1 MYSTLDT
8 QKNTAAQAR
17 SSTQRSA
24 PTGAL
29 SVLEQLEDEVRLSAF
44 LAKREALRRQQREEL
59 LRIVPMPKTKQAK
72 KARRKAKSTPPM
84 AWLKDL
90 ICPLVFGEKTPV
102 GVRPSLEKKALIGLW
117 NQDLQLPK
125 LANYKFDDHFN
136 SVATYYFFGNGNS
149 KDDLTIVM
157 IDIDV
162 LKSKGLGTPQEALA
176 FAEHLRRVHFPSLY
190 FERSTGGSGIHAYLL
205 VRKLGRTA
213 TEVNAGLRRLQD
225 WLRAESERVKAD
237 IELVEVKGTCLD
249 VTFKFGLMESV
260 KYGEFAKLPREAH
273 RFKEWQATTVL
284 TIAELEGSQ
293 YDVKA
298 EAGIVAAADDPP
310 TAATVKKTKQKK
322 IVAGSVTG
330 KFISDDELACI
341 PKYEALYRQM
351 TGGKNL
357 KARKF
362 AVTAHDFA
370 IALVLLRFFKDN
382 GNPDDSLPTRRVG
395 KLWTALY
402 RAEDAVVR
410 PWNHHRWKAIRD
422 FLSKQ
427 GHIDWTDN
435 RYSYGEIV
443 GGEYVRGIAC
453 KFTITDDF
461 ADTLHLVAAATTS
474 STGGA
479 SFVDTSV
486 AGFIRSK
493 GNGHPL
499 LPEPYPLRAEM
510 ERRFW
515 KEAYEATETLWAA

>member
-1 MYSTLDT
+1 MYITLDT
-8 QKNTAAQAR
+8 QEKTAAQAR

-44 LAKREALRRQQREEL
+44 LAEREAQRRQQREEL
-59 LRIVPMPKTKQAK
+59 LRIVPLPKTKQAK

-84 AWLKDL
+84 SWLKEL
-90 ICPLVFGEKTPV
+90 ICPLVFGESTPV

-117 NQDLQLPK
+117 NQNLQLPK
-125 LANYKFDDHFN
+125 LANYRLEDHFN
-136 SVATYYFFGNGNS
+136 HLKTYYFFGNGNP
-149 KDDLTIVM
+149 KDDLTLVM

-162 LKSKGLGTPQEALA
+162 LKSKGLGTPQGGLA
-176 FAEHLRRVHFPSLY
+176 FAEHLRRAHFPGLY
-190 FERSTGGSGIHAYLL
+190 FERSTAGSGIHAYLL
-205 VRKLGRTA
+205 VRKLGRRA
-213 TEVNAGLRRLQD
+213 SDVNAALGRRQA
-225 WLRAESERVKAD
+225 WLVAESERVKAD

-284 TIAELEGSQ
+284 TLAELEGSQ
-293 YDVKA
+293 FDVKA
-298 EAGIVAAADDPP
+298 EVNAVAAADDPP
-310 TAATVKKTKQKK
+310 TAATVKKAKKK

-330 KFISDDELACI
+330 KFVTDEELACI
-341 PKYEALYRQM
+341 PKYEALYRQV

-370 IALVLLRFFKDN
+370 IALVLLRYFKDN

-422 FLSKQ
+422 FLSEQ

-443 GGEYVRGIAC
+443 KGEYVRGIAC

-461 ADTLHLVAAATTS
+461 ADTLDLVAAATTS

-486 AGFIRSK
+486 AAFIRSK
-493 GNGHPL
+493 GNGRPL

>member
-8 QKNTAAQAR
+8 KKKKPAHGGLYTEAGITPR
-17 SSTQRSA
+17 
-24 PTGAL
+24 AL
-29 SVLEQLEDEVRLSAF
+29 SVLEQLEDEVRLSEF
-44 LAKREALRRQQREEL
+44 LAKREAQRRQQREEL
-59 LRIVPMPKTKQAK
+59 LRIVPLPKTKQTK

-84 AWLKDL
+84 LWLKNL
-90 ICPLVFGEKTPV
+90 TCPLVFGESTPV
-102 GVRPSLEKKALIGLW
+102 GVRPSLEKKALVGCW
-117 NQDLQLPK
+117 NQNLHRPK
-125 LANYKFDDHFN
+125 LANYQLDDHFN
-136 SVATYYFFGNGNS
+136 YLKTYYFFGNGNPN
-149 KDDLTIVM
+149 DDLTLVM

-162 LKSKGLGTPQEALA
+162 LKSKGLGTPQGALD
-176 FAEHLRRVHFPSLY
+176 FADHLRRVRFPGLY

-213 TEVNAGLRRLQD
+213 TDVNAALRRLQA
-225 WLRAESERVKAD
+225 WLVAESERVKAD
-237 IELVEVKGTCLD
+237 IEFVEVKGTCLD
-249 VTFKFGLMESV
+249 VTFNFGLMASV

-273 RFKEWQATTVL
+273 RFNEWQATTVL
-284 TIAELEGSQ
+284 TLAELEGSQ
-293 YDVKA
+293 FDVKG
-298 EAGIVAAADDPP
+298 EAVIVAAADGP
-310 TAATVKKTKQKK
+310 TPSPTVKKPKKK

-341 PKYEALYRQM
+341 PKYEALYNQM

-382 GNPDDSLPTRRVG
+382 GNLDDSLPTRRVG

-443 GGEYVRGIAC
+443 DGEYVRGIAC
-453 KFTITDDF
+453 KFSITDDF
-461 ADTLHLVAAATTS
+461 ADTLDLVAAATTS

-493 GNGHPL
+493 GNGRPL
-499 LPEPYPLRAEM
+499 LPEAYPLRAEM

-515 KEAYEATETLWAA
+515 KEAHEATETLWAA